1 IGAMSDLNTN
11 VDAGQPDQ
19 PKKNVAGE
27 FIIPALSVVFTLYY
41 VSTIVDSP
49 WTAQVNAFLVGSVLL
64 FVAAIFFIRKALA
77 LLRHEAQFQIDF
89 SAIPRAIKT
98 PQTAFIVV
106 SLLYLVFVDI
116 LGFTLTTIIFFWV
129 SMTILDSGK
138 RPVTKAV
145 ISIIMALIGY
155 VVFIAMF
162 ETRLPKGI
170 IEQLIGGGV

>member
-1 IGAMSDLNTN
+1 MSDLKTN
-11 VDAGQPDQ
+11 IDAGQQEP

-27 FIIPALSVVFTLYY
+27 LIIPTISVLFTFYY
-41 VSTIVDSP
+41 ISTIVDSP

-64 FVAAIFFIRKALA
+64 FVAAIFFVQKGLE
-77 LLRHEAQFQIDF
+77 LRRRNAQFHIDF
-89 SAIPRAIKT
+89 GAIPKAVKT

-129 SMTILDSGK
+129 SMIILDHGK
-138 RPVTKAV
+138 RPLMKAF
-145 ISIIMALIGY
+145 IATIMALIGY
-155 VVFIAMF
+155 AVFIAMF

-170 IEQLIGGGV
+170 IEQLIAGGV

>member
-1 IGAMSDLNTN
+1 MSDLNTN

-19 PKKNVAGE
+19 LKKNVAGE
-27 FIIPALSVVFTLYY
+27 FIIPVLSVIFTLYY
-41 VSTIVDSP
+41 VLTIVDSP

-64 FVAAIFFIRKALA
+64 FVAIIFFIRKTLA
-77 LLRHEAQFQIDF
+77 LLRHEVQFHIEF
-89 SAIPRAIKT
+89 SAFSQAIKT

-129 SMTILDSGK
+129 SMTMLDNGK
-138 RPVTKAV
+138 RPVMKAV

-170 IEQLIGGGV
+170 IEHLISGNV